1 MTSCQILSRGRSKK
15 RNFNIFIQ
23 QFQIAKHLSKKINLS
38 ENHTRSLSSSLIVV
52 EKSLLEL
59 EDMLLKQTD
68 SCCNVLVKDIDD
80 ETLANNIASIQ
91 EAKKCICELAEKY
104 GTSKENLNLQRVI
117 NAKRT
122 KIWEILTD
130 TLSRKIKGYGTFP
143 KKYAEEFDSDI
154 NRLIEITNR
163 IK

>member
-1 MTSCQILSRGRSKK
+1 MSR
-15 RNFNIFIQ
+15 
-23 QFQIAKHLSKKINLS
+23 KINLS

-59 EDMLLKQTD
+59 EGMLLKQTD
-68 SCCNVLVKDIDD
+68 GCCNVLIKDIDD
-80 ETLANNIASIQ
+80 ESLANNIKAIQ
-91 EAKKCICELAEKY
+91 EARKCICELAEKY
-104 GTSKENLNLQRVI
+104 GTSVEKINIQRVI

-143 KKYAEEFDSDI
+143 RKYAEEYDADI
-154 NRLIEITNR
+154 NKLIEITNK
-163 IK
+163 INC

>member
-1 MTSCQILSRGRSKK
+1 M
-15 RNFNIFIQ
+15 
-23 QFQIAKHLSKKINLS
+23 SKKIHLS

-59 EDMLLKQTD
+59 EDMLLKQCN
-68 SCCNVLVKDIDD
+68 SCCNVLLKDVDD
-80 ETLANNIASIQ
+80 VTIESNISAIK
-91 EAKKCICELAEKY
+91 EAKDYICELADKY
-104 GTSKENLNLQRVI
+104 GTSKENLSLQRVI

-122 KIWEILTD
+122 KMWEILTD

-143 KKYAEEFDSDI
+143 KKYAEEYDWDI
-154 NRLIEITNR
+154 NRLLEITNR

>member
-1 MTSCQILSRGRSKK
+1 MRR
-15 RNFNIFIQ
+15 
-23 QFQIAKHLSKKINLS
+23 KIHLS

-59 EDMLLKQTD
+59 EDMLLKRSN
-68 SCCNVLVKDIDD
+68 SCCNVLINDIDD
-80 ETLANNIASIQ
+80 ETMATNISAIQ
-91 EAKKCICELAEKY
+91 EAKSYICELTEKY
-104 GTSKENLNLQRVI
+104 GTSKENLSLQRVI

-143 KKYAEEFDSDI
+143 KKYVDEYDSDI
-154 NRLIEITNR
+154 NKLIDITNR
-163 IK
+163 INC

>member
-1 MTSCQILSRGRSKK
+1 M
-15 RNFNIFIQ
+15 
-23 QFQIAKHLSKKINLS
+23 SKKIQLS

-59 EDMLLKQTD
+59 DDMLLKQNN
-68 SCCNVLVKDIDD
+68 SCCNLLMKDVDD
-80 ETLANNIASIQ
+80 KTIITNISAIQ
-91 EAKKCICELAEKY
+91 EAKNYICSLAEKY
-104 GTSKENLNLQRVI
+104 GTSKENLSLQRVI

-143 KKYAEEFDSDI
+143 KKYAEEYDSDI

-163 IK
+163 IR

>member
-1 MTSCQILSRGRSKK
+1 M
-15 RNFNIFIQ
+15 
-23 QFQIAKHLSKKINLS
+23 SKKIYLS

-80 ETLANNIASIQ
+80 EALANNVASIQ

-104 GTSKENLNLQRVI
+104 GTSAEKMSLQRVI

-122 KIWEILTD
+122 KMWEILTD
-130 TLSRKIKGYGTFP
+130 TLSKKIKGYGTFP
-143 KKYAEEFDSDI
+143 KKHADEYDSDI
-154 NRLIEITNR
+154 NGLINIIDN
-163 IK
+163 INY

>member
-1 MTSCQILSRGRSKK
+1 M
-15 RNFNIFIQ
+15 
-23 QFQIAKHLSKKINLS
+23 SKKINLS

-59 EDMLLKQTD
+59 ENMLSKQTD
-68 SCCNVLVKDIDD
+68 SRCNGFVRDIDD
-80 ETLANNIASIQ
+80 KTLANNIASIQ
-91 EAKKCICELAEKY
+91 EAKKYICELAEKY

-117 NAKRT
+117 NVKRT
-122 KIWEILTD
+122 RIWEILTD
-130 TLSRKIKGYGTFP
+130 TLSRKIKGYGTFS
-143 KKYAEEFDSDI
+143 KKYTEEYDSDI